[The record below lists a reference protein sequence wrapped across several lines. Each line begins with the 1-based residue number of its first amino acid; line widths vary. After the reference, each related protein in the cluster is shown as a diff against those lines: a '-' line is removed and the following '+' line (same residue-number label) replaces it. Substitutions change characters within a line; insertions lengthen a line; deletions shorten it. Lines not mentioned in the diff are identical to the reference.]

1 MWKVSANPVQP
12 EEAIAWFRARLPL
25 PKAEW
30 QALEERARRKAFT
43 VAGVVQLDLLAE
55 VWESLSRALEQGIPY
70 AEWAKEMRG
79 KLEAAWGRKDS
90 ARLEIIFRTN
100 VQMAY
105 ASGRWAQMEAPE
117 VKQARPY
124 RMYDAVLDSRTTS
137 ICKTRHGTV
146 LPADDP
152 WWNRNWPPLHFNC
165 RSGVRALTELE
176 ARQRGI
182 TERPTSSAPQAG
194 FGNAP
199 QTWEWSP
206 DPKDYDPR
214 VWAAYIQALGTA
226 FGRDARRAAEARA
239 RLAAIARGEVEAA
252 ENDAPSA
259 LALVA
264 VGEFPQRPVKVRDPE
279 VRALLGEEAP
289 RLLQKLIQ
297 HAIIDQQFRP
307 DLSPE
312 RYLEILRRAAIHPG
326 AAVVVHAPPRG
337 PVALVIAP
345 SEVVG
350 DDLGP
355 EAEPWIVVVYDLTH
369 GTLVTGYLA
378 SSLEAIS
385 LWPKRTWLRNN
396 PQLGF

>member
-1 MWKVSANPVQP
+1 MWRISADPVNP
-12 EEAIAWFRARLPL
+12 EEAIAWFRARLPMT
-25 PKAEW
+25 KEEW
-30 QALEERARRKAFT
+30 QALQERVRRKAFT
-43 VAGVVQLDLLAE
+43 VAGVAQLDLVAE
-55 VWESLSRALEQGIPY
+55 VWDSLARGVEEGTPY
-70 AEWAKEMRG
+70 AEWAASVRDG
-79 KLEAAWGRKDS
+79 LEAAWGRPNGR
-90 ARLEIIFRTN
+90 RLETIFRTN

-105 ASGRWAQMEAPE
+105 SSGRWAQMTQPE
-117 VKQARPY
+117 VRQNRPY
-124 RMYDAVLDSRTTS
+124 WMYDAVLDNRTTA
-137 ICKTRHGTV
+137 ICRSRNGV
-146 LPADDP
+146 VRPADDP
-152 WWNRNWPPLHFNC
+152 WWQSNTPPLHFSC
-165 RSGVRALTELE
+165 RSGIRPLTEAE
-176 ARQRGI
+176 AQTRGI
-182 TERPTSSAPQAG
+182 AERLPEEPPQEG

-199 QTWEWSP
+199 QSWEWSP

-214 VWAAYIQALGTA
+214 VWAAYIQALGA
-226 FGRDARRAAEARA
+226 GFGRDARRAAEARA

-279 VRALLGEEAP
+279 VRALLGGEAP

-297 HAIIDQQFRP
+297 HAVIDRQFRP

-312 RYLEILRRAAIHPG
+312 RYLEILRRAAVHPG

-345 SEVVG
+345 SEVAG

-378 SSLEAIS
+378 SSLEAIT
-385 LWPKRTWLRNN
+385 LWPKRTWLRKN